1 MVGIFEE
8 KICSYCKNSNCK
20 KQINTDVEKDIT
32 TYKCDEYIKD
42 VKKIIPYQEPLKVLA
57 DRDYVKKYEI

>member
-1 MVGIFEE
+1 MVGICEE

-42 VKKIIPYQEPLKVLA
+42 IEKIIPYKEPLKVLA